1 MVFEVRRRHGLI
13 LDSAEII
20 DRIVHQLKRLFN
32 DFGPIFSQ
40 NLMAAVYLLFLY
52 DRSN

>member
-20 DRIVHQLKRLFN
+20 DQIVHEFLMILVQYFYN
-32 DFGPIFSQ
+32 I
-40 NLMAAVYLLFLY
+40 LMAAVYLFIWY